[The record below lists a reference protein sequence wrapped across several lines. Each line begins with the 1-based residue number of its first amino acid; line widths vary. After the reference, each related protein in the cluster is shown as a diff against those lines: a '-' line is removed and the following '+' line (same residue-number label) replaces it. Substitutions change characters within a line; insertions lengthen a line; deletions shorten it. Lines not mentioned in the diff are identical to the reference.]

1 MCLECGHN
9 DNADSNASFIIKRRV
24 SEAVQRNLL
33 LVPNKVNGAFR
44 PKPLHRNKV
53 REQLL
58 KFRNTRYKNR
68 DGFKESIACL

>member
-1 MCLECGHN
+1 MCLECGHV
-9 DNADSNASFIIKRRV
+9 DNADSNASHIIERRI

-33 LVPNKVNGAFR
+33 LVSKTVNGAFR

-58 KFRNTRYKNR
+58 TFRHTRFLNR
-68 DGFKESIACL
+68 DGFKESVTCL